1 MSAPADRPGLALHDS
16 EATLRQ
22 VESALD
28 EFSGPDGR
36 LSFEE
41 MVTDL
46 ECTPAGLHDLV
57 KLLIGTYT
65 EIMAVIE
72 SLRQSRGLLE
82 QAAMDRL
89 KSTHE
94 KLAEVSSAT
103 EMAAAGMLDGLDR
116 ALGLVDELDSDEPDG
131 SPSPEGSVGGARRS
145 ETADT
150 LRDELHQIMNLLQF
164 QDITSQQL
172 GYASGVLMDIE
183 ERMMR
188 LVRVFDLQKVGMDE
202 FRGVLEE
209 QRPVEGSRA
218 QDPETCDPD
227 ASTLGAEE
235 RQALADEVFTSS

>member
-1 MSAPADRPGLALHDS
+1 MSAPSDRPGLALHDS

-28 EFSGPDGR
+28 EFSGAGGR

-46 ECTPAGLHDLV
+46 EGHPAGLRDLV

-103 EMAAAGMLDGLDR
+103 ELAAAGMLDGLDR
-116 ALGLVDELDSDEPDG
+116 ALGLVDDLAADESGDS
-131 SPSPEGSVGGARRS
+131 SPPAGGERT
-145 ETADT
+145 ETADR
-150 LRDELHQIMNLLQF
+150 LREELHQIMNLLQF

-183 ERMMR
+183 ERMVR

-202 FRGVLEE
+202 LRDALGEE
-209 QRPVEGSRA
+209 RA
-218 QDPETCDPD
+218 DGAPRTQDPETCDPD

-235 RQALADEVFTSS
+235 RQALADEVFTSP

>member
-1 MSAPADRPGLALHDS
+1 MSAPGDRSGLALHDS

-28 EFSGPDGR
+28 EFSGSAGHPS
-36 LSFEE
+36 LPA

-46 ECTPAGLHDLV
+46 EGPPGLRDLV

-103 EMAAAGMLDGLDR
+103 EVAAAGMLDGLDR
-116 ALGLVDELDSDEPDG
+116 ALSLVDELAADGPGGSSSPDV
-131 SPSPEGSVGGARRS
+131 PSASTGRA
-145 ETADT
+145 ETADQ
-150 LRDELHQIMNLLQF
+150 LREELHQIMNLLQF

-202 FRGVLEE
+202 LRDVLGEDRSE
-209 QRPVEGSRA
+209 AGPRTQA
-218 QDPETCDPD
+218 QETCDPD